1 MSHLAMVKATLD
13 SLLSS
18 QLFAALFGGLL
29 SFAAT
34 YWTLTK
40 GFRNQI
46 KILEDDQREKRRG
59 AGWGLIAEMS
69 ENLARLH
76 ALSKLAGEDA
86 PVANMRENL
95 KLNRYVFDTTLPLI
109 SLRLGL
115 EDLRVVTAAYAG
127 VSILFGILEGKWRWT
142 VDTSPPTKQDA
153 KSLDVAANDYENALR
168 TLGKNILT
176 PEELRT
182 AGLA

>member
-1 MSHLAMVKATLD
+1 MLN
-13 SLLSS
+13 LLLNS
-18 QLFAALFGGLL
+18 QLFAVLTGGLL

-34 YWTLTK
+34 WWTLRK

-59 AGWGLIAEMS
+59 AGWALIAEMS
-69 ENLARLH
+69 ENLARLQ

-95 KLNRYVFDTTLPLI
+95 KLNRYVFDTQLPLI

-115 EDLRVVTAAYAG
+115 EDLRVVTGAYAG
-127 VSILFGILEGKWRWT
+127 VSNLLGILEGK
-142 VDTSPPTKQDA
+142 
-153 KSLDVAANDYENALR
+153 
-168 TLGKNILT
+168 
-176 PEELRT
+176 
-182 AGLA
+182 